1 MRNFSHAIK
10 LSCARLV
17 REVPKITLRM
27 ADVVGDVTT
36 ILCRVKEGVF
46 IIIYFVDLKR
56 DLLFIISTINEFIKF
71 MKRFLNLFEM
81 TRIFVTFFFTL
92 Y

>member
-46 IIIYFVDLKR
+46 IIYFVDLKR
-56 DLLFIISTINEFIKF
+56 DLLSIISTINEFIKF

-81 TRIFVTFFFTL
+81 TRIFVTYFFTL